1 MIKNRIFQPIKLVAP
16 YFDGKKPYQCPGPLD
31 KVRDLSHVKVSK
43 STKSRKTRKNI
54 ININSDMK
62 FTKES
67 ISEVKN
73 AQFSLLIFLYR
84 LYKAILAHFDQNR
97 LKLSRKKLF

>member
-1 MIKNRIFQPIKLVAP
+1 
-16 YFDGKKPYQCPGPLD
+16 
-31 KVRDLSHVKVSK
+31 
-43 STKSRKTRKNI
+43 
-54 ININSDMK
+54 MK

-97 LKLSRKKLF
+97 LKLSRKKIILRKPVIRLL

>member
-1 MIKNRIFQPIKLVAP
+1 
-16 YFDGKKPYQCPGPLD
+16 
-31 KVRDLSHVKVSK
+31 
-43 STKSRKTRKNI
+43 
-54 ININSDMK
+54 MK

-97 LKLSRKKLF
+97 LKLSRKKNYFEKTGNQIALKS